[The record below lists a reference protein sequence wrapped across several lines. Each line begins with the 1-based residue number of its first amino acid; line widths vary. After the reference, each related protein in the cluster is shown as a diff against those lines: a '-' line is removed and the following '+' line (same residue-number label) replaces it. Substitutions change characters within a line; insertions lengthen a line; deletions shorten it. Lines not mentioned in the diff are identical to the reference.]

1 MNEMNAVGWF
11 DVYVEDMDRAV
22 GFYENV
28 LGTKL
33 VLMDDPTHE
42 ALMMSFSGDMHAYG
56 AAGALVKTQH
66 SKPGPGGTQVYFL
79 VEDCALQQARAA
91 DAGGV
96 VIRPKFSIGQ
106 FGFVVLCEDTEG
118 NVIGFNS
125 LK

>member
-1 MNEMNAVGWF
+1 MNAVGWF

-66 SKPGPGGTQVYFL
+66 SKPGRGGTQVYFL
-79 VEDCALQQARAA
+79 VEDCPYDVIMCNPPYHYMKPVHPRDQARQNSRIKR
-91 DAGGV
+91 DRGF
-96 VIRPKFSIGQ
+96 RKFR
-106 FGFVVLCEDTEG
+106 
-118 NVIGFNS
+118 
-125 LK
+125 

>member
-1 MNEMNAVGWF
+1 M
-11 DVYVEDMDRAV
+11 
-22 GFYENV
+22 
-28 LGTKL
+28 
-33 VLMDDPTHE
+33 
-42 ALMMSFSGDMHAYG
+42 
-56 AAGALVKTQH
+56 KTQH
-66 SKPGPGGTQVYFL
+66 SKPGPSGTQVYFL
-79 VEDCALQQARAA
+79 EEDSALQQARAA